1 MSEFP
6 GRRSDKPRLPVWR
19 VGYLSFMEREKE
31 PYEGDEA
38 KATGEDFDHI
48 DPDELTGPGGRLP
61 AAEGLTDADDPK
73 DPA

>member
-1 MSEFP
+1 M
-6 GRRSDKPRLPVWR
+6 D
-19 VGYLSFMEREKE
+19 REKE

-38 KATGEDFDHI
+38 KAKGEDFDHI

-73 DPA
+73 EPS

>member
-6 GRRSDKPRLPVWR
+6 GLPPDKPRLPVR
-19 VGYLSFMEREKE
+19 PVGYLSAMDREKE

-38 KATGEDFDHI
+38 EASGEDFSHI

-61 AAEGLTDADDPK
+61 AADGLTDADDPK
-73 DPA
+73 DSA

>member
-1 MSEFP
+1 
-6 GRRSDKPRLPVWR
+6 
-19 VGYLSFMEREKE
+19 MEREQE

-38 KATGEDFDHI
+38 KAPGDNFDHI

-73 DPA
+73 EPS

>member
-6 GRRSDKPRLPVWR
+6 GWRPDKPGLPR
-19 VGYLSFMEREKE
+19 QTGGYQFPMDREKE

-38 KATGEDFDHI
+38 KAQGDDFSDI

-73 DPA
+73 E